1 MRDRFTT
8 RRALLSAMGGAAFAL
23 GQDKPQTQPDRVTPD
38 SEADRNRK
46 RVRPAVCA
54 YSGCFAK
61 IPYSELPDIIRTMGY
76 DGIDLTVMPGGHVD
90 PSKYMVE
97 MDRAFQ
103 TFQDAGIETP
113 MVTTSFISPS
123 EPYAYAIFYVS
134 GELGARLI
142 RLGTWPALPVATNA
156 GPAASQFV
164 QMRATMLRN
173 DLTQFAA
180 TGQRCN
186 VTPLLAN
193 HAGSFPGRSIPE
205 VEAMLASVPPKL
217 FQYCFDPAQAV
228 IEAKSAN
235 GWEAAVQAALP
246 RLGAVAISDV
256 GPDKNDSNA
265 MKPCAMGE
273 GVIDWKKF
281 FSILAG
287 ARFHGPVSLHRDYET
302 NSEVSA
308 LRRDLAFVRARVD
321 EAWPLPATN

>member
-1 MRDRFTT
+1 MRDAGIT
-8 RRALLSAMGGAAFAL
+8 RRTALAALGAAPLAF
-23 GQDKPQTQPDRVTPD
+23 GQNQAQSERVTP
-38 SEADRNRK
+38 EIAADRNKK
-46 RVRPAVCA
+46 RIRPAVCA

-61 IPYSELPDIIRTMGY
+61 IPYTELPDIIRTLGY

-142 RLGTWPALPVATNA
+142 RLGTWPPPPIATPGA
-156 GPAASQFV
+156 GAGAAAAQFM
-164 QMRATMLRN
+164 QMRAAMLRN

-186 VTPLLAN
+186 VVPMLAN
-193 HAGSFPGRSIPE
+193 HAGSFPGRSVPE
-205 VEAMLASVPPKL
+205 VEAMLASVPQKL

-235 GWEAAVQAALP
+235 GWESALQAALP

-256 GPDKNDSNA
+256 GPDKDDNT
-265 MKPCAMGE
+265 MKPCPMGE

-281 FSILAG
+281 FSTLAE

-302 NSEVSA
+302 KSEVTA
-308 LRRDLAFVRARVD
+308 LRKDLAFVRAKVD

>member
-1 MRDRFTT
+1 MRVVGIT
-8 RRALLSAMGGAAFAL
+8 RRSVFSGVAAALGAAQLAFS
-23 GQDKPQTQPDRVTPD
+23 QDQTQPARVTPD
-38 SEADRNRK
+38 VEADRNKK

-76 DGIDLTVMPGGHVD
+76 DGIDLTVMQGGHVD

-103 TFQDAGIETP
+103 TFQDAGLEIP
-113 MVTTSFISPS
+113 MMTTSFISPS

-134 GELGARLI
+134 GELGTRLI
-142 RLGTWPALPVATNA
+142 RLGTWPSLPSA
-156 GPAASQFV
+156 AASQFV
-164 QMRATMLRN
+164 QMRAMMMRN

-180 TGQRCN
+180 TGQHCN
-186 VTPLLAN
+186 VTPMLAN

-205 VEAMLASVPPKL
+205 VETMLAGVPQKL

-228 IEAKSAN
+228 IEARAAN
-235 GWEAAVQAALP
+235 GWESALQAALP

-256 GPDKNDSNA
+256 AADKDDNKT
-265 MKPCAMGE
+265 MKPCPMGE

-281 FSILAG
+281 FSTLAD

-302 NSEVSA
+302 KSEVSA
-308 LRRDLAFVRARVD
+308 LRKDLAFVRAKVD
-321 EAWPLPATN
+321 EAWPLPADH